1 MGREQRDDSG
11 RHDLFGEWIPRAPVH
26 SRADDAA
33 MKWVVAG
40 PPASAA
46 LELANRPQVLS
57 WDSADW
63 WAQRRLVPCRAEIAE
78 RFPDRGTDGWSF
90 DLACGPRV
98 YRRHNQLSTYEYRS
112 ISGVQMETGPITG
125 KLFLQVPGES
135 STDVSKAPNGIKI
148 ANNHYARAREGVAL
162 LRQYVAEAHAATA
175 APAPAPTPAPD
186 IADQL
191 RKLGELRDAGVLT
204 DEEFLAKKAD
214 LLARM

>member
-1 MGREQRDDSG
+1 MLAELSRPTGWGLLLGGEDHVGQKAIDDLTQLDKEGVKQITEALAPGETIRVVIPAYVSG
-11 RHDLFGEWIPRAPVH
+11 G
-26 SRADDAA
+26 
-33 MKWVVAG
+33 VVAT
-40 PPASAA
+40 
-46 LELANRPQVLS
+46 
-57 WDSADW
+57 DW
-63 WAQRRLVPCRAEIAE
+63 RV
-78 RFPDRGTDGWSF
+78 FVYKVDRGFTG
-90 DLACGPRV
+90 
-98 YRRHNQLSTYEYRS
+98 RHNQLSTYEYRS

-162 LRQYVAEAHAATA
+162 LRQYVAEAHTATE
-175 APAPAPTPAPD
+175 APAPAPD

-204 DEEFLAKKAD
+204 NEEFSAKKAD